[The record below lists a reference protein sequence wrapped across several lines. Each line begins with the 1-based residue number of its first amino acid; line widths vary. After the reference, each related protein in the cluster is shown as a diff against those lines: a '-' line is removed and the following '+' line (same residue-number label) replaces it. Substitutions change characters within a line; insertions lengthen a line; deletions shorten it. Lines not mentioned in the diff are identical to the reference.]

1 MLEQQVPVHN
11 MPNLDDAEGLSFE
24 ERIRLGLKQALS
36 QGIDYFFGMAVAL
49 VSIGEKFSK
58 SSKRVNL
65 LPLLLSPKALLR
77 LVRGMARSKIAGRPM
92 LPRDLWSVKGI
103 ICTGVD
109 SWAYRD
115 KIKEFWGRY
124 PLDVYAGTEGG
135 IIATQAWDYNGMT
148 FIPNLNFLE
157 FIPEEERLKWE
168 MDHSYQPKTVLLNEV
183 EVGRDYEIVI
193 TNFHGGAL
201 VRYRVGDLIRII
213 SLRNEKL
220 GIATPQ
226 MVFER
231 RVDGVINFVVVQL
244 TEKQIWQS
252 IEELDIEYED
262 WTAYKQPGESLL
274 HLFIEPKN
282 GYQGSSVDIAAAVRS
297 RLIRVS
303 KNRKDTTGVLD
314 DLTDMFD
321 FQVEVTLLPAGTYSS
336 YTARRQSEGADLA
349 HLKPPHLNPSE
360 EVLELLLS
368 YTDETI
374 VITKSRD
381 NVESMADTE
390 KTPV

>member
-1 MLEQQVPVHN
+1 

-24 ERIRLGLKQALS
+24 DRIKLGLKQALY

-49 VSIGEKFSK
+49 VSIGEKFSQ
-58 SSKRVNL
+58 SSNNVNL
-65 LPLLLSPKALLR
+65 LSLLFQPKALLR
-77 LVRGMARSKIAGRPM
+77 LARGLARSKIAGRPM
-92 LPRDLWSVKGI
+92 LPRDLWDVKGI

-135 IIATQAWDYNGMT
+135 IIATQAWDYDGMT

-168 MDHSYQPKTVLLNEV
+168 MDHSYQPKTLLLNELKA
-183 EVGRDYEIVI
+183 GQDYEIVI

-201 VRYRVGDLIRII
+201 VRYRIGDLIRIT

-231 RVDGVINFVVVQL
+231 RIDGVINFVVVQL

-252 IEELDIEYED
+252 IEALDIEYVD

-282 GYQGSSVDIAAAVRS
+282 GYQGNSAAIAKAIRN
-297 RLIRVS
+297 RLIKVNNDR
-303 KNRKDTTGVLD
+303 KNTTGVLD

-321 FQVEVTLLPAGTYSS
+321 FRVEVTLLPAGTYSNF
-336 YTARRQSEGADLA
+336 TARRQAEGADLA

-368 YTDETI
+368 DMEETI
-374 VITKSRD
+374 VVTRSRN
-381 NVESMADTE
+381 NVESVAKTE
-390 KTPV
+390 KTAV